1 MLMLFVKVNI
11 VLSMINS
18 VAALRAGRIVVTNY
32 AIKAVDILL
41 PELEK
46 AFFDDRW
53 QIRHSSVELVGT
65 MMYQLVG
72 INKRPEGDEEEAPE
86 EATETQRAALVEVLG
101 QDRRD
106 RILSA
111 LYIARQDISGI
122 VRIAAAQVFKTL
134 VTNPQKTVREMLPT
148 LTTLIV
154 KNLAS
159 ADEERRQGS
168 ARTLGDIVRKFGQGT
183 LSELLPL
190 LQEGLRGYDPVY
202 VQGICIALVEVMN
215 SASKDSLDVFQDLLC
230 GAVKQALRYPDAGV
244 QKAAAESFE
253 ALQAQYP
260 SKAIETIIPSLLRQL
275 ESEDKAQSDAALGA
289 LKEIMKGRSN
299 ARILGSLLPSLTTV
313 PISPVNAKALGSL
326 AEAAGSVI
334 NVRLGFILQ
343 NMMDSVIAVKD
354 SEWAETLNQSFKT
367 IILSVED
374 DEGIR
379 IVLTTLFSGLK
390 VSISQPQANSSMS
403 TPNVALL
410 LFLKRGLSSERQ
422 MKISRD
428 MQVNGQ
434 RN

>member
-1 MLMLFVKVNI
+1 LYLLNTNR
-11 VLSMINS
+11 L
-18 VAALRAGRIVVTNY
+18 AALRAGRIVVTNY

-72 INKRPEGDEEEAPE
+72 INNRPEGEEQEGPE
-86 EATETQRAALVEVLG
+86 EVTEIQRAALVEVLG

-122 VRIAAAQVFKTL
+122 VRIAATQVFKTL

-148 LTTLIV
+148 LTNMIV

-190 LQEGLRGYDPVY
+190 LQEGLHSHDPLY

-215 SASKDSLDVFQDLLC
+215 SASRESLEVFQDVLC
-230 GAVKQALRYPDAGV
+230 EAVKQALRYPDTEV
-244 QKAAAESFE
+244 QKTAAETFD
-253 ALQAQYP
+253 ALQAHFP
-260 SKAIETIIPSLLRQL
+260 TKAVDSIITTLLRQL
-275 ESEDKAQSDAALGA
+275 ESENESESEGALVA
-289 LKEIMKGRSN
+289 LKEVMKGRSN
-299 ARILGSLLPSLTTV
+299 ARILGALLPSLTII

-326 AEAAGSVI
+326 AEAAGDVI
-334 NVRLGFILQ
+334 NPRLAFILQ
-343 NMMDSVIAVKD
+343 NMMDSVIAAKD
-354 SEWAETLNQSFKT
+354 PEWVDILKESFKV
-367 IILSVED
+367 IILSVEE

-390 VSISQPQANSSMS
+390 VS
-403 TPNVALL
+403 T
-410 LFLKRGLSSERQ
+410 
-422 MKISRD
+422 
-428 MQVNGQ
+428 
-434 RN
+434 